1 MKPYKSDF
9 HKFSIDEIDHLFN
22 INTLI
27 LPHSLPLHPS
37 PSKIAP
43 PQIKNK
49 INKKKPKNPKQ
60 NKNNSTYTRVQKT
73 QKHNRNK

>member
-27 LPHSLPLHPS
+27 LPHFLPPS
-37 PSKIAP
+37 PLSLQNSP
-43 PQIKNK
+43 PPIKNK
-49 INKKKPKNPKQ
+49 INKKKNKNPKQ
-60 NKNNSTYTRVQKT
+60 NKNNTTYTRVQKN